1 MSNHSIMDLYTDL
14 ANNPDKDFGWDTGLQ
29 NARNHGYKEEWI
41 ESIPD
46 EIWRY
51 CAAVGNPFNAGEFHE
66 GESILDIGCGA
77 GIDLC
82 VASLL
87 AGKNGNVF
95 GVDITPAMVERS
107 RQNANLAGMSNITVY
122 ESSIEELP
130 LSDCV
135 VNTVISNG
143 AINLATS
150 KEAVFSEIYRV
161 LSHGG
166 RLFFSDMIK
175 DETNPEASCCAK
187 ESWANCVAGT
197 LKSDELIQLL
207 TNAGFVDTRI
217 TDTNHYK
224 TSASTIGATFSAR
237 KI

>member
-1 MSNHSIMDLYTDL
+1 MSNDAILNLYTDL
-14 ANNPDKDFGWDTGLQ
+14 ANNPDKDFGWDTGLE

-51 CAAVGNPFNAGEFHE
+51 CAAVGNPFNAGEFYE

-130 LSDCV
+130 LADCV

-175 DETNPEASCCAK
+175 DETNPEASYCEK
-187 ESWANCVAGT
+187 ESWADCVAGT
-197 LKSDELIQLL
+197 LKSDDLIQLL
-207 TNAGFVDTRI
+207 TNAGFVDVRI
-217 TDTNHYK
+217 TGTNHYK
-224 TSASTIGATFSAR
+224 TSVSTIGATFSAR